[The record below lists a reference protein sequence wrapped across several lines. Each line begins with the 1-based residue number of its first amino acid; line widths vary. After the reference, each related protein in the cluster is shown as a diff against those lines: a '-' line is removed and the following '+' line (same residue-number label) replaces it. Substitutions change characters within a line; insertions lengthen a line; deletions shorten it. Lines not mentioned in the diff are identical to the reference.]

1 MSAQAQHAPA
11 PMETSAALLRADAML
26 WGCAALLG
34 GATAGLRLTLP
45 EGALVQLGLAALLV
59 LAWQAAWSSLTEMDW
74 RAALRSWRTWSHR
87 RALPRLPYTLP
98 EAPAARSIAWLE
110 AWISWWQAWL
120 IPHERFRLSA
130 LALGLISGVVL
141 SVALGSYALALTLG
155 VMLVAQLVVLT
166 NLAQSLVLLGR
177 GLVRL
182 GLPFLL
188 GFSLFNAPDLALT
201 VMALGLSF
209 ASAGTTLSA
218 PLWRDGGYAVMLGA
232 LLLTR
237 QPIGAFGLGLIW
249 LPQMLLSPLRHPHL
263 WLLAALTVVSL
274 TLAA

>member
-1 MSAQAQHAPA
+1 M
-11 PMETSAALLRADAML
+11 
-26 WGCAALLG
+26 
-34 GATAGLRLTLP
+34 
-45 EGALVQLGLAALLV
+45 
-59 LAWQAAWSSLTEMDW
+59 
-74 RAALRSWRTWSHR
+74 
-87 RALPRLPYTLP
+87 
-98 EAPAARSIAWLE
+98 
-110 AWISWWQAWL
+110 
-120 IPHERFRLSA
+120 
-130 LALGLISGVVL
+130 ALGLISGVVL

-237 QPIGAFGLGLIW
+237 QPIGAFGLCLIW